1 MAVET
6 KIIPT
11 YTTSSVIGSAITITT
26 IYFDSSLTSGII
38 QAFISEIVQIVEGIG
53 FIEGEGGI
61 KKDHDSL
68 MNFYLDS
75 NGNLIANGPDAA
87 NFSIDSLTG
96 QLQFTT

>member
-6 KIIPT
+6 KLIPT

-26 IYFDSSLTSGII
+26 TYIDSSLTSGTIL
-38 QAFISEIVQIVEGIG
+38 AFISESVQSVETVG

-61 KKDHDSL
+61 TKDSSSL

-75 NGNLIANGPDAA
+75 NGNLIASGPDAA
-87 NFSIDSLTG
+87 KFSVDSLTG